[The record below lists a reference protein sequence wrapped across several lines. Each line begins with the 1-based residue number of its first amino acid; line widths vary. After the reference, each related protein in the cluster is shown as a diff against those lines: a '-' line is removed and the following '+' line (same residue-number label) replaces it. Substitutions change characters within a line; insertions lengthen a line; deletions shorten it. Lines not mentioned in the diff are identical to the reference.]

1 MLSKTTVD
9 AVNTPTPTSPV
20 RRVSGF
26 VALILLVGS
35 GGVLAW
41 INRAPAPAT
50 PEATAP
56 AAAPEVEA
64 SASASGTEG
73 PGFDL
78 VRVAQDGAAVVAGTA
93 VPGSRVTVLADEQ
106 PLAEVRADDAGNFV
120 AIFTA
125 EPSAVPRTLSLDAV
139 APDGAAT
146 ASDDV
151 VMLLPAP
158 GAAPPGAAAAAAPE
172 ADADAEAVGDAGP
185 GAPVPSSDVSAAAS
199 PAPTAE
205 APRPGEPYPRPIDA
219 TSALGPPPRI
229 GATVLLRGDAV
240 EAMPADAAP
249 DRQVALASI
258 SYGAAGAVTLE
269 GLGSPGYH
277 VRAYVDDGL
286 AREGVVD
293 ANGRWALPLDEVAQ
307 GLYRLRIDAVDTA
320 GQVTSRVE
328 TPFQRDFPRLP
339 PPRPGEPGDGV
350 VTVQPGGNLW
360 TIARTHLGSGVRYTQ
375 IFTANRDLIR
385 DPNLI
390 YPGQILNLPGTAPG
404 GGPAIAPPG

>member
-1 MLSKTTVD
+1 M
-9 AVNTPTPTSPV
+9 
-20 RRVSGF
+20 RRVFGF
-26 VALILLVGS
+26 VALILLIGS

-41 INRAPAPAT
+41 INRAPEVAAPTAAPA
-50 PEATAP
+50 PAVD
-56 AAAPEVEA
+56 AAA
-64 SASASGTEG
+64 SRTGG

-78 VRVAQDGAAVVAGTA
+78 VRVTQDGAAVVAGTA
-93 VPGSRVTVLADEQ
+93 APGSRVTILADER

-120 AIFTA
+120 AIFNA
-125 EPSAVPRTLSLDAV
+125 EPSAVPRTLRLDAV
-139 APDGAAT
+139 APDGKAT

-158 GAAPPGAAAAAAPE
+158 GAVPPAAQAAGAADTGAAAAAA
-172 ADADAEAVGDAGP
+172 AAVTAEGNAAAV
-185 GAPVPSSDVSAAAS
+185 APVSA
-199 PAPTAE
+199 PAVAE
-205 APRPGEPYPRPIDA
+205 APRPGEPYPRPVDPA
-219 TSALGPPPRI
+219 SALGPPPRI
-229 GATVLLRGDAV
+229 GATVLLRGAAV
-240 EAMPADAAP
+240 EAVPADAAP

-269 GLGSPGYH
+269 GLGSPGYR
-277 VRAYVDDGL
+277 VRAYVDGGL

-307 GLYRLRIDAVDTA
+307 GVYRLRIDAVDTA

-339 PPRPGEPGDGV
+339 PPRPGEPAEGV

-390 YPGQILNLPGTAPG
+390 YPGQILNLPGTDPEG
-404 GGPAIAPPG
+404 VPAAAPPG

>member
-1 MLSKTTVD
+1 M
-9 AVNTPTPTSPV
+9 PTSPK
-20 RRVSGF
+20 RRVSGL
-26 VALILLVGS
+26 VLLLLLIGS

-41 INRAPAPAT
+41 INRAPVLAPSGEAEPKEVAPA
-50 PEATAP
+50 PVADAAAP
-56 AAAPEVEA
+56 AA
-64 SASASGTEG
+64 EG

-78 VRVAQDGAAVVAGTA
+78 VRIEQDGAAVVAGTA
-93 VPGSRVTVLADEQ
+93 PPGSRVTILADEQ
-106 PLAEVRADDAGNFV
+106 PLAEVRADEAGNFV
-120 AIFTA
+120 AVFDA
-125 EPSAVPRTLSLDAV
+125 EPSAVPRTLSLGAV
-139 APDGAAT
+139 APDGTAS

-158 GAAPPGAAAAAAPE
+158 GAVPPAARVAAKQDEGPAAAVPVVPQPPSTQPSAAQPPAPPPST
-172 ADADAEAVGDAGP
+172 VQAG
-185 GAPVPSSDVSAAAS
+185 
-199 PAPTAE
+199 
-205 APRPGEPYPRPIDA
+205 APRPGEPYPRPVDPV
-219 TSALGPPPRI
+219 SAAGPPPRV
-229 GATVLLRGDAV
+229 GATVVLRGSEV
-240 EAMPADAAP
+240 EAIPTDAAP

-269 GLGSPGYH
+269 GLGSPGYR
-277 VRAYVDDGL
+277 VRAYVDGGL

-307 GLYRLRIDAVDTA
+307 GIYRLRIDALDTA

-339 PPRPGEPGDGV
+339 PPRPGEPGESV

-390 YPGQILNLPGTAPG
+390 YPGQILNLPEAGTPG
-404 GGPAIAPPG
+404 VPVPPPPG

>member
-1 MLSKTTVD
+1 M
-9 AVNTPTPTSPV
+9 

-41 INRAPAPAT
+41 INRAPGP
-50 PEATAP
+50 
-56 AAAPEVEA
+56 AAPEVVA
-64 SASASGTEG
+64 PAPVPAPAADAAASGTGG

-78 VRVAQDGAAVVAGTA
+78 VRVEQDGAAVVAGTA
-93 VPGSRVTVLADEQ
+93 APGSRVTILADEQ

-120 AIFTA
+120 AVFNA
-125 EPSAVPRTLSLDAV
+125 VPSAAPRTLSLDSV
-139 APDGAAT
+139 APDGTAT

-158 GAAPPGAAAAAAPE
+158 GAAAQAAAAPGTQTDAAGGTGAGA
-172 ADADAEAVGDAGP
+172 ADPAQPSAAPAAAV
-185 GAPVPSSDVSAAAS
+185 PVPATV
-199 PAPTAE
+199 AE
-205 APRPGEPYPRPIDA
+205 APRPGEPYPRPVDPA
-219 TSALGPPPRI
+219 SAHGPPPRI
-229 GATVLLRGDAV
+229 GATVLLRGAEVKAV
-240 EAMPADAAP
+240 PADAAP

-269 GLGSPGYH
+269 GLGSPGYR

-286 AREGVVD
+286 AREGIVD
-293 ANGRWALPLDEVAQ
+293 ADGRWALPLDEVAQ
-307 GLYRLRIDAVDTA
+307 GIYRLRIDAVDTA

-385 DPNLI
+385 DPDLI
-390 YPGQILNLPGTAPG
+390 YPGQILNLPEA
-404 GGPAIAPPG
+404 GPEGAAAAPPG

>member
-1 MLSKTTVD
+1 MD
-9 AVNTPTPTSPV
+9 TPTPTSSM

-41 INRAPAPAT
+41 INRAPAPAV
-50 PEATAP
+50 PEVPAP
-56 AAAPEVEA
+56 AAAPGPGTQA
-64 SASASGTEG
+64 AASGTEG

-78 VRVAQDGAAVVAGTA
+78 VRVEQDGAAVVAGTA
-93 VPGSRVTVLADEQ
+93 VPGSRVTILADEQ

-120 AIFTA
+120 AIFNA

-139 APDGAAT
+139 APDGKAT

-158 GAAPPGAAAAAAPE
+158 GAVAPVAPAAAPVTG
-172 ADADAEAVGDAGP
+172 AEAQATEDAGS
-185 GAPVPSSDVSAAAS
+185 GTSEPSSAVSAAAS
-199 PAPTAE
+199 PAPAPAPATVAE
-205 APRPGEPYPRPIDA
+205 APRPGEPYPRPIDP

-229 GATVLLRGDAV
+229 GATVLLRGAKI
-240 EAMPADAAP
+240 EAIPADAAP

-269 GLGSPGYH
+269 GLGSPGYR

-286 AREGVVD
+286 AQEGVVD
-293 ANGRWALPLDEVAQ
+293 ANGRWALPLDAVAQ
-307 GLYRLRIDAVDTA
+307 GIYRLRIDAVDTA
-320 GQVTSRVE
+320 GQVKSRVE

-360 TIARTHLGSGVRYTQ
+360 TIARLHLGSGVRYTQ

-385 DPNLI
+385 DPDLI
-390 YPGQILNLPGTAPG
+390 YPGQILNLPEAAPESV
-404 GGPAIAPPG
+404 PAPAPPG